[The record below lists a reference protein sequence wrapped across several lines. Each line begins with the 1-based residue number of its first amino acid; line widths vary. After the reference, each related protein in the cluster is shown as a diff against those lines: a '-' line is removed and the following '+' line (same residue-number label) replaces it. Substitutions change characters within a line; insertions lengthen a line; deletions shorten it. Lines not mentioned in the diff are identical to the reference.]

1 MDKTPVY
8 KTPASYARENDELE
22 LYRASSK
29 ANVACKEAIE
39 QAIAAHYFDNIL
51 HHGAVKEVVDQFG
64 YERTLYVLA
73 NTVRQKDW
81 DGRISN
87 DNKAWAQTIPVFE
100 NPDAW
105 GNDRNCAFVVDR
117 PHTGLTDLFIN
128 QARHEYLLTQ
138 PLTKQEIHME
148 AARLLGRLQSEREP
162 NSPSGTHFMAQISPD
177 FLMRAKT
184 KDQDKLFD
192 LLPFSML
199 TITTL
204 KDRNG
209 EFAFISKDENR
220 NQQLHERKPS
230 VKDKLQPEA
239 KMQKA
244 KKLPTHKEAER

>member
-8 KTPASYARENDELE
+8 KYPASYAKENGELE
-22 LYRASSK
+22 LYRASNK

-39 QAIAAHYFDNIL
+39 KAITDHYFDNVL

-64 YERTLYVLA
+64 FERTLYVLA

-128 QARHEYLLTQ
+128 QARREYLLTQ
-138 PLTKQEIHME
+138 PLTKQEIHSE
-148 AARLLGRLQSEREP
+148 AARLLGRLQTEREP
-162 NSPSGTHFMAQISPD
+162 NSPSGTHYMAQISPD
-177 FLMRAKT
+177 FLMRAST

-192 LLPFSML
+192 LLPFSTL
-199 TITTL
+199 TISTL
-204 KDRNG
+204 KDRKG

-220 NQQLHERKPS
+220 NQTLRERKPS
-230 VKDKLQPEA
+230 VKEKLRPDA
-239 KMQKA
+239 KVSKAQKP
-244 KKLPTHKEAER
+244 PTRKEAER

>member
-8 KTPASYARENDELE
+8 KYPASYARENDELE

-81 DGRISN
+81 DGRISY

-192 LLPFSML
+192 LLPFSTL

-204 KDRNG
+204 KDRKG

>member
-8 KTPASYARENDELE
+8 KYPASYARENDELE

-148 AARLLGRLQSEREP
+148 AGDVCVHPGGVVHGGKTLTGMKSIDIFSPPRTDKGGHVER
-162 NSPSGTHFMAQISPD
+162 
-177 FLMRAKT
+177 
-184 KDQDKLFD
+184 
-192 LLPFSML
+192 
-199 TITTL
+199 
-204 KDRNG
+204 
-209 EFAFISKDENR
+209 
-220 NQQLHERKPS
+220 
-230 VKDKLQPEA
+230 
-239 KMQKA
+239 MQKYGTMPDEHFEYPA
-244 KKLPTHKEAER
+244 NKIKAAVDTWYKGVFGSKK

>member
-1 MDKTPVY
+1 MDKTPAY
-8 KTPASYARENDELE
+8 KYPASYARENDELE

-192 LLPFSML
+192 LLPFSTL

>member
-1 MDKTPVY
+1 M
-8 KTPASYARENDELE
+8 
-22 LYRASSK
+22 
-29 ANVACKEAIE
+29 
-39 QAIAAHYFDNIL
+39 
-51 HHGAVKEVVDQFG
+51 
-64 YERTLYVLA
+64 LA

-192 LLPFSML
+192 LLPFSTL

-204 KDRNG
+204 KDRKG